1 VKHPGVNMNSMNIL
15 LAFTN
20 LSSGIILIFL
30 SIPLYRK
37 KIKMNK
43 TYGFR
48 LSKAFQSDENWFNI
62 NAYGA
67 KQMIIWSIIMILFG
81 IAILFI
87 PIPEKPNIV
96 LALTLSV
103 GPLILGVLIVTIKTI
118 IYAKK
123 L

>member
-1 VKHPGVNMNSMNIL
+1 MNSMNIL

-30 SIPLYRK
+30 SLPLYK
-37 KIKMNK
+37 KQIKMNK
-43 TYGFR
+43 AYGFR

-67 KQMIIWSIIMILFG
+67 KQMIIWSTIMILIG

-87 PIPEKPNIV
+87 PIPEKPNIF
-96 LALTLSV
+96 LALILSV
-103 GPLILGVLIVTIKTI
+103 GPLILGVLVVAIKTI

>member
-1 VKHPGVNMNSMNIL
+1 MNSINIL

-30 SIPLYRK
+30 SIPLYKK

-87 PIPEKPNIV
+87 PIPEKPNTV

-103 GPLILGVLIVTIKTI
+103 GPLILAVLIVVLKTI
-118 IYAKK
+118 IYAKR